1 MRVVPAVVHHL
12 VRGIPVEVDHLVGVV
27 PDSSQE
33 EVEENDDHEDL
44 LAGVIPAEVPVL
56 SWSLLRLACL

>member
-1 MRVVPAVVHHL
+1 MFPLVRVVPAVVHHL

-33 EVEENDDHEDL
+33 EVEGE
-44 LAGVIPAEVPVL
+44 
-56 SWSLLRLACL
+56 